1 MTIGEFSRL
10 TGINCSALRYYEEKG
25 LIRVSRDG
33 GNRRDYSEA
42 DTEWVKF
49 LQKLK
54 NTGMSLKDIKKYSD
68 LRYKGDTTIAE
79 RLELLEKHRLY
90 VDAQLERW
98 REYSENLNGKIKL
111 YREKL
116 QKRDK
121 SVL

>member
-121 SVL
+121 SVR

>member
-49 LQKLK
+49 LQRLK
-54 NTGMSLKDIKKYSD
+54 NTGMSLKDMKKYSD